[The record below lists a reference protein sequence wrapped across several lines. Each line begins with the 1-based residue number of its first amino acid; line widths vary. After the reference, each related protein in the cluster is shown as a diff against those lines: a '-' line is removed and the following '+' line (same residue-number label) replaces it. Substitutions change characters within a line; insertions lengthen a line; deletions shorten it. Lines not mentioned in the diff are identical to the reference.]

1 MMTLQMDKN
10 TASSPRERAKSI
22 FDKTVE
28 LEIKRRKAAQARN
41 PSDPN
46 LWQQIRENYEAIVLE
61 DHTFSEEHNI
71 EFTLWQLHYKRIED
85 FRSHI
90 NALLASSNSNAQN
103 SKGPSMADRV
113 ANIKLQFRTFLSE
126 ATGFYHEM
134 ILKIRSK
141 YGLPLGYFSESQDS
155 QNLADKD
162 GKKFAEVQKGLVSCH
177 RCLIYLGDL
186 ARYKGL
192 YGEGDSKNREHA
204 AASSYYLQ
212 AASLLPGSG
221 NPHHQLAI
229 IASYSGDEF
238 AATYRYFRS
247 LAVETPFPTAR
258 DNLIVAFEKN
268 RLSYAQLF
276 AAPKDSPRR
285 PTGKRRGK
293 GQDNS
298 SKKDA
303 DVVAAPEK
311 DKATSAD
318 EKLKAFCVRF
328 VRLNG
333 ILFTRTSLETFSDVL
348 ASTSSSLRDLISSS
362 LKEEMSFGKDTSDSA
377 LFIVRLVTILIFS
390 VANSKKEKEGQ
401 SYAEI
406 VNRVEL
412 ARNSL
417 TASFEL
423 LGHVIEQCA
432 QLSDPSSS
440 YFLPGVL
447 VFVEWLACC
456 PDVAMGSDPDE
467 RRTAVRSSFW
477 NQCVVFFNQILSLGP
492 IYIDDVEDESCFSN
506 MSMYDERETE
516 NRLALWEDYELR
528 GFLPLLPA
536 QSILDFSRRHS
547 FGTESP
553 KEKKARIKRIL
564 AAGKALTSVI
574 KVDQSHVYF
583 DSKKKKFLVGSE
595 PSDDLLDSHSSPAEA
610 DNALQDNQGMMNHIT
625 PVTQLYQQIHLGE
638 EDDDEEIV
646 FKPLVTEKRK
656 GASDQI
662 YVPNGGGFKNPDQV
676 ATVGDFKALS
686 VSDAAFH
693 ENLLLQARGNA
704 SIQLPASVGSNLLAH
719 LLPSTQ
725 SQGVQLQQVQT
736 QAVHPQPSQS
746 LASARLQPMQ
756 SPVAQQSQAAL
767 LQQLQSRAM
776 HFQHPQG
783 QVPHVSL
790 AQSQPASLGVS
801 KWLPEEAAN
810 SLSGFAQ
817 MGNGHVMRN
826 EMQGNHGVSYYP
838 AHSLPIHQSFNVNGM
853 AGMPY
858 SQSRTPEAMLP
869 PIIDTFS
876 SSGIISNGLGVQS
889 SLARKSPIGRASK
902 HLGPPPGFNS
912 VPSKL
917 QKEPTPGPDMSGST
931 LPADDYSW
939 LDGYQG
945 QSHQGTGFNSSL
957 NYGSSGKPEHMGT
970 SNGLNG
976 PANFPFPGKQA
987 PASQGIDRSK
997 VPFSYLKW
1005 MMNKKGNVRCGLLW
1019 MKHTLSSFI
1028 SIYIFLRIIAANLT
1042 LLDCFPV
1049 SSHLFYVCFKLLS
1062 VLLCRFKLNM

>member
-10 TASSPRERAKSI
+10 TASSPRERAKAI
-22 FDKTVE
+22 FNKTVE
-28 LEIKRRKAAQARN
+28 LEIKRRKAAQARS
-41 PSDPN
+41 PFDPD

-90 NALLASSNSNAQN
+90 TALVAPGNSSVAQN
-103 SKGPSMADRV
+103 SKGPSRLDRA
-113 ANIKLQFRTFLSE
+113 ANLKLQFRTFLSE

-134 ILKIRSK
+134 TLKIRAK
-141 YGLPLGYFSESQDS
+141 YGLPLGYFQDS
-155 QNLADKD
+155 QNLAEKD
-162 GKKFAEVQKGLVSCH
+162 GKKLAEVQKGLVSCH

-229 IASYSGDEF
+229 IASYSEDEF

-268 RLSYAQLF
+268 RQSYSKLF
-276 AAPKDSPRR
+276 AVSNSKDSSKR

-298 SKKDA
+298 SKKNA
-303 DVVAAPEK
+303 DVVAVPEK
-311 DKATSAD
+311 DKVTSAD
-318 EKLKAFCVRF
+318 EMLKTFCIKF

-362 LKEEMSFGKDTSDSA
+362 LTEDMSFGKDTSDSA

-390 VANSKKEKEGQ
+390 VDNSKKEKEGQ

-423 LGHVIEQCA
+423 LGHVMKQCA

-456 PDVAMGSDPDE
+456 PDISLGSDPDE
-467 RRTAVRSSFW
+467 RRNAARNSFW
-477 NQCVVFFNQILSLGP
+477 NQCVAFFNQILSLGP
-492 IYIDDVEDESCFSN
+492 MYIDDVEDEACFSN
-506 MSMYDERETE
+506 MSVYDERETE

-547 FGTESP
+547 FGTEGP
-553 KEKKARIKRIL
+553 KEKKARINRIL

-574 KVDQSHVYF
+574 KVDQNPVYF
-583 DSKKKKFLVGSE
+583 DSKKKKFLVGSQ
-595 PSDDLLDSHSSPAEA
+595 PSDDLLESHSSPAEA
-610 DNALQDNQGMMNHIT
+610 DNAFQDNQEVMNHIT
-625 PVTQLYQQIHLGE
+625 PVTQLCQQIHLGE
-638 EDDDEEIV
+638 DDDDEEIV

-656 GASDQI
+656 GASDHI
-662 YVPNGGGFKNPDQV
+662 FVPNGGGFKNPDQV
-676 ATVGDFKALS
+676 ASMGDFKALS

-693 ENLLLQARGNA
+693 ENLLLQARVNA
-704 SIQLPASVGSNLLAH
+704 SIQVPAPVGSNLLGH

-725 SQGVQLQQVQT
+725 SHGAQLQQVQS
-736 QAVHPQPSQS
+736 QAVHPQPAQS

-756 SPVAQQSQAAL
+756 SQVAQQSQAAL
-767 LQQLQSRAM
+767 LQQLQSRAV

-790 AQSQPASLGVS
+790 AQSQSASLGGS

-810 SLSGFAQ
+810 SLPGFAQ
-817 MGNGHVMRN
+817 MGNGHVIRN
-826 EMQGNHGVSYYP
+826 EIQGNQGFSYYP

-858 SQSRTPEAMLP
+858 SQSRTPEAALA
-869 PIIDTFS
+869 PIIDTVS
-876 SSGIISNGLGVQS
+876 SSGVISDGLGVQS
-889 SLARKSPIGRASK
+889 SIARKSPIGRPSR

-917 QKEPTPGPDMSGST
+917 HKEPAPGPDMSGSS

-939 LDGYQG
+939 LDGYQN
-945 QSHQGTGFNSSL
+945 QSHQGTSFNSFL
-957 NYGSSGKPEHMGT
+957 NNGSSGKPEH
-970 SNGLNG
+970 NGLNG

-987 PASQGIDRSK
+987 PASQVQAEFPYFQHPQKDNF
-997 VPFSYLKW
+997 V
-1005 MMNKKGNVRCGLLW
+1005 NGNDQSAQLPEQYQGHPSW
-1019 MKHTLSSFI
+1019 SS
-1028 SIYIFLRIIAANLT
+1028 R
-1042 LLDCFPV
+1042 
-1049 SSHLFYVCFKLLS
+1049 
-1062 VLLCRFKLNM
+1062 RFV

>member
-10 TASSPRERAKSI
+10 TASSPRERAQSI

-28 LEIKRRKAAQARN
+28 LEIKRRKAAQSRN

-46 LWQQIRENYEAIVLE
+46 LWQQIRENYEAIILE

-90 NALLASSNSNAQN
+90 SAVLAPGNSSAAQS
-103 SKGPSMADRV
+103 SKGPSRPDRV
-113 ANIKLQFRTFLSE
+113 ANLKLQFRTFLSE

-134 ILKIRSK
+134 ILKIRAK
-141 YGLPLGYFSESQDS
+141 YGLPLGYFQDS

-162 GKKFAEVQKGLVSCH
+162 GKKLAEVQKGLVSCH

-229 IASYSGDEF
+229 IASYSGDEL

-268 RLSYAQLF
+268 RQSYAQLF
-276 AAPKDSPRR
+276 TAPKDSSRR
-285 PTGKRRGK
+285 PTGRRRGK
-293 GQDNS
+293 GGDIS

-303 DVVAAPEK
+303 DVAAVPEK
-311 DKATSAD
+311 DKVTNAD
-318 EKLKAFCVRF
+318 EKLKAFCIRF

-362 LKEEMSFGKDTSDSA
+362 LTEEMSFGKDTSDSA
-377 LFIVRLVTILIFS
+377 LFIVRLVTILVFS
-390 VANSKKEKEGQ
+390 VDNSKKEKEGQ

-417 TASFEL
+417 TAGFEL

-447 VFVEWLACC
+447 VFVEWLACY
-456 PDVAMGSDPDE
+456 PDIAFGSDSDE
-467 RRTAVRSSFW
+467 RRAAVRNSFW
-477 NQCVVFFNQILSLGP
+477 NQCVTFFNQILTLGP
-492 IYIDDVEDESCFSN
+492 MYIDDVEDETCFSN
-506 MSMYDERETE
+506 MSIYDERETE

-547 FGTESP
+547 YGTEGP

-574 KVDQSHVYF
+574 KVDQNQVYF
-583 DSKKKKFLVGSE
+583 DSKKKQFLVGSQ

-610 DNALQDNQGMMNHIT
+610 DNGFQDNQGMTDHIT

-646 FKPLVTEKRK
+646 FKPLVTEKSK

-662 YVPNGGGFKNPDQV
+662 YVPNGGFRNPDQV
-676 ATVGDFKALS
+676 GTVGDLKALS
-686 VSDAAFH
+686 VSNAAFH
-693 ENLLLQARGNA
+693 ENLHLQARGNA
-704 SIQLPASVGSNLLAH
+704 SIQLPSSVGSNLLGH

-736 QAVHPQPSQS
+736 QAVHPQPAQS
-746 LASARLQPMQ
+746 LASARFQPMQ
-756 SPVAQQSQAAL
+756 SQVAQQSQVAL
-767 LQQLQSRAM
+767 LQQLQSRAV

-790 AQSQPASLGVS
+790 AQSQSASLGGS
-801 KWLPEEAAN
+801 KWLPEGAAS
-810 SLSGFAQ
+810 SLPGFAQ
-817 MGNGHVMRN
+817 MSNGHVMRN
-826 EMQGNHGVSYYP
+826 EMQGSHGVSYYP
-838 AHSLPIHQSFNVNGM
+838 AHSLPFSQSFNVNGM

-858 SQSRTPEAMLP
+858 SQSRTPEATLP
-869 PIIDTFS
+869 PIIDTAS
-876 SSGIISNGLGVQS
+876 SSGIISNGIGVQS
-889 SLARKSPIGRASK
+889 SLARKIPISRASRN
-902 HLGPPPGFNS
+902 LGPPPGFNS

-917 QKEPTPGPDMSGST
+917 QKEPAPGPDMSGSG

-957 NYGSSGKPEHMGT
+957 TYGSSGKSEH
-970 SNGLNG
+970 NGLNG

-987 PASQGIDRSK
+987 PASQVQAELPYFQHPQKDNSLNENYQSAQLPQQYQGQPSWSNR
-997 VPFSYLKW
+997 
-1005 MMNKKGNVRCGLLW
+1005 
-1019 MKHTLSSFI
+1019 
-1028 SIYIFLRIIAANLT
+1028 
-1042 LLDCFPV
+1042 
-1049 SSHLFYVCFKLLS
+1049 
-1062 VLLCRFKLNM
+1062 RFV